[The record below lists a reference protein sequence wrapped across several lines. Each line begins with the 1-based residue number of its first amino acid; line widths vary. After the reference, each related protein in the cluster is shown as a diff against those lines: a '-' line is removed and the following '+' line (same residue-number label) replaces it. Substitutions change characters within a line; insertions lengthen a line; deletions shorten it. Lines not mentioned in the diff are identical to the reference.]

1 MQRDRWEKGL
11 VWTIVNNVPR
21 ATSYDYNHKHS
32 TSKVKERFNWPVSKR
47 ILKYPSE
54 MGEENW

>member
-11 VWTIVNNVPR
+11 VWTIDSCVPR
-21 ATSYDYNHKHS
+21 ATSYDYDHWHH

-54 MGEENW
+54 LREENW